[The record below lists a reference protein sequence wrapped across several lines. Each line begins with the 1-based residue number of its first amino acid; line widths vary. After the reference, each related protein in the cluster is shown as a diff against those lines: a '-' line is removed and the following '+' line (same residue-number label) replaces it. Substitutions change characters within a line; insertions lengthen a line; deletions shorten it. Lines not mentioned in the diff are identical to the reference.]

1 MFWLLARVV
10 FSHPALLW
18 RRQQVCA
25 LLGFFFF
32 FIIYCSSPFVFV
44 LASSLLVFMLE
55 ELVATDGNH
64 GDECHELLE
73 VTLGV
78 AVGVQA
84 LHQAVKCG
92 LVFHMLQGEDG
103 QFTSGHTKP
112 FFICL
117 EEDRLEFKSN
127 HWIRMIFFVICR
139 GLKFALSD
147 LHGSN
152 CNYFIFC
159 WVVDLQRPRTNTCS
173 AVKVQY
179 NPVSTDLVSPV
190 QRTV

>member
-1 MFWLLARVV
+1 M
-10 FSHPALLW
+10 
-18 RRQQVCA
+18 
-25 LLGFFFF
+25 
-32 FIIYCSSPFVFV
+32 

-103 QFTSGHTKP
+103 QFTSGHTKTL
-112 FFICL
+112 FLYVWRKI
-117 EEDRLEFKSN
+117 
-127 HWIRMIFFVICR
+127 
-139 GLKFALSD
+139 D
-147 LHGSN
+147 LNLNQTTESE
-152 CNYFIFC
+152 
-159 WVVDLQRPRTNTCS
+159 
-173 AVKVQY
+173 
-179 NPVSTDLVSPV
+179 
-190 QRTV
+190 